1 MKREE
6 VARILAGHEKELRK
20 KFGVRKMALFDA
32 YVNGPTYEGDVDVMA
47 EFEDGTSVSLFDI
60 IHLQDYLD
68 EVLGENQVNVAPTN
82 GVVPRPGDLI
92 RGVPLYVLQ

>member
-6 VARILAGHEKELRK
+6 MAKILAGHEDELRGK
-20 KFGVRKMALFDA
+20 YGVRKMALFDA
-32 YVNGPTYEGDVDVMA
+32 FVRGPTYEGDVDVMA

-68 EVLGENQVNVAPTN
+68 EVLGEDQVNVAPTN
-82 GVVPRPGDLI
+82 SVTPRPQDLI
-92 RGVPLYVLQ
+92 RGEPIYVFR